1 MSLYVCK
8 AQYQY
13 RERYAQGT
21 VKSKQVMICVIGEA
35 GARRTTL
42 VQSLHANYAS
52 RKSSVEITAVETSYA
67 DKIVVVDFAGQPFF
81 HKMHKQLFSSSST
94 IFLLVVDLTQSEEEQ
109 RRLSHYWLSFVIKCC
124 VRLPEKARIVVYGGR
139 NSYFWVIARELERLV
154 TYLHAEFNQWFDFT
168 LAFSSKSVSINDLS
182 GLRLAHHH
190 LFNVITTDVFSWFM
204 LSFRLGCKERP
215 SYIRNSSADVSS
227 YSAESKIC
235 QRITDASSQIWQSRF
250 GGLVQASPNSKFAS
264 KRYLGLEEQQHYF

>member
-1 MSLYVCK
+1 MSFYVCK

-21 VKSKQVMICVIGEA
+21 VKSNQVMICVIGKAE
-35 GARRTTL
+35 ARRTTL

-52 RKSSVEITAVETSYA
+52 QKIGVEITAVETSYA

-94 IFLLVVDLTQSEEEQ
+94 IFLLVVDLTQSEEEH
-109 RRLSHYWLSFVIKCC
+109 RRLSHYLLSFVKRC
-124 VRLPEKARIVVYGGR
+124 VRLPEKACIVVYG
-139 NSYFWVIARELERLV
+139 SYFSRELQKRLV
-154 TYLHAEFNQWFDFT
+154 TYLRAEFNQWFVIT
-168 LAFSSKSVSINDLS
+168 LAFSSGSIDDLDLS

-190 LFNVITTDVFSWFM
+190 LFNVITTDVFFSWFM
-204 LSFRLGCKERP
+204 LSFHVGCKERP

-235 QRITDASSQIWQSRF
+235 QRITDNFSQIWQSRF
-250 GGLVQASPNSKFAS
+250 GGLVQVSPYSKFTS
-264 KRYLGLEEQQHYF
+264 KRFSCLEKNCS